1 MKSIT
6 SFAVLASLLV
16 LVGGCA
22 LPESTSG
29 DTYSRDSARQG
40 YQVRIGTIINI
51 DHVDLAA
58 QQSGAGSIGGGVLGG
73 AIGSTMGGGSG
84 HLVGAAAG
92 AVVGAI
98 AGAAVEGA
106 ATRGKALELTIQ
118 YPDGPPEVIV
128 QEPGHDVF
136 VVGQQVRVL
145 INGYEKRVR
154 PLGNNIPAQ

>member
-1 MKSIT
+1 MKNISILAAFV
-6 SFAVLASLLV
+6 SVLA

-29 DTYSRDSARQG
+29 DTYSRDSTRQG
-40 YQVRIGTIINI
+40 YAVRIGTIINI
-51 DHVDLAA
+51 DQVTLAA
-58 QQSGAGSIGGGVLGG
+58 ENSGAGSIGGGVLGG

-98 AGAAVEGA
+98 AGGAVESA
-106 ATRGKALELTIQ
+106 ATRGKALELTVQ
-118 YPDGPPEVIV
+118 YDDGTAEAIT
-128 QEPGHDVF
+128 QESGHDVF
-136 VVGQQVRVL
+136 VVGQKVRVL

-154 PLGNNIPAQ
+154 PLGNVPAN